1 MSTDHRDYALH
12 AWVDESIHVSA
23 GFYMVAAAIADVAQI
38 ESHRDAVRAIAP
50 SSRRRIHWREED
62 DKDRLR
68 IAEGLGQLDLAHTV
82 VVASPIDPRK
92 QERARRKCFE
102 RLLPELAA
110 IGVTHAWLET
120 RTAVLNGRD
129 RAMVAAMRGSGSLTG
144 SLRVEFGDPEI
155 EPLLWIP
162 DVIAGALGAARRG
175 MPRYRDALAI
185 VIDEIE
191 VSL

>member
-1 MSTDHRDYALH
+1 MSIDHPDFALH
-12 AWVDESIHVSA
+12 AWVDESVHVTA
-23 GFYMVAAAIADVAQI
+23 GFYMVAAAVADVTQI
-38 ESHRDAVRAIAP
+38 ESHRDAMRAIAP
-50 SSRRRIHWREED
+50 SPRRRIHWREEE

-68 IAEGLGQLDLAHTV
+68 IAEALGQLDLAHTI

-110 IGVTHAWLET
+110 IGVTRACLET
-120 RTAVLNGRD
+120 RTAALNGRD
-129 RAMVAAMRGSGSLTG
+129 RTLVAAMRGSGTLTE
-144 SLRVEFGDPEI
+144 SLRVEFGDPEA

-175 MPRYRDALAI
+175 LPRYRDALAT

>member
-1 MSTDHRDYALH
+1 MSTDHPDYALH

-23 GFYMVAAAIADVAQI
+23 GFYMIAAAIADVAQI
-38 ESHRDAVRAIAP
+38 ESHRDFVRAIAP
-50 SSRRRIHWREED
+50 SPRRRIHWREEE

-68 IAEGLGQLDLAHTV
+68 IAEAFGQLDLAHTV

-102 RLLPELAA
+102 RLLPELAG

-120 RTAVLNGRD
+120 RTTVLNGRD
-129 RAMVAAMRGSGSLTG
+129 RAMVAAMRGSGALTG

-175 MPRYRDALAI
+175 LPRYRDALAI
-185 VIDEIE
+185 AIDEIE
-191 VSL
+191 VCL